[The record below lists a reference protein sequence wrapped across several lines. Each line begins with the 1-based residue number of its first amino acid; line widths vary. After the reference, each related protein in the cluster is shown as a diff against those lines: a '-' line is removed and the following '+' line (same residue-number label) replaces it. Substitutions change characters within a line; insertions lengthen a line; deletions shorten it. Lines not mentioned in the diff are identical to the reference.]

1 MEEGPCME
9 GPEPSVSLV
18 LEATVDYSAHLGLDR
33 DATATPT
40 QVFGRDLCAAC
51 TRKHRW
57 REDGPGVEL
66 VGQRVRVWW
75 PEGSGVETAGFFAGV
90 VVSYA
95 GGRHTL
101 RYDDG
106 EEHDEDLTAERWER
120 VLDKEAEGE
129 SEAGGGFAA
138 DLSHDSYAS
147 LEATLEAQMS
157 QSVEGSPAC
166 EYSES
171 ELEDSE
177 SEDMDPREDPSLLEE
192 IEALPG
198 AQLAAVVCETS
209 LAADDAIWSCAVA
222 ESARS
227 DGGQQQQQ
235 QQHGEDGVD
244 AADGGAERTLR
255 AVGSP
260 EQILRAA
267 AMLASPIA
275 GGAAPSPPTLEPTVA
290 TALGEARLG
299 EPWGELISLLDSSA
313 CEIRWTEAAA
323 EQQYNQLRRRL
334 LLRST

>member
-1 MEEGPCME
+1 MRVE
-9 GPEPSVSLV
+9 GPEPGVSLV

-33 DATATPT
+33 DAPAAPT

-51 TRKHRW
+51 TRKRRW
-57 REDGPGVEL
+57 REDAPGNEL

-90 VVSYA
+90 VVSYV

-106 EEHDEDLTAERWER
+106 EEHEEDLTAERWER
-120 VLDKEAEGE
+120 VLDEETEGQ
-129 SEAGGGFAA
+129 AGACLDA

-147 LEATLEAQMS
+147 LEATLEARMS

-166 EYSES
+166 EYS

-177 SEDMDPREDPSLLEE
+177 SEDMDPREDPNLLEE

-209 LAADDAIWSCAVA
+209 LAADEAIWSCAV
-222 ESARS
+222 EGSARS
-227 DGGQQQQQ
+227 EEGQQQQQ
-235 QQHGEDGVD
+235 QQGEEGVD

-275 GGAAPSPPTLEPTVA
+275 NGAAPSPPTLGPAVA
-290 TALGEARLG
+290 TALGETRLG